1 MPRTPVL
8 TAAAIAAALIGY
20 AAAPASAATASLGG
34 APPALEKQTAS
45 NIELVQSRNYKKR
58 RWYYNRGRHG
68 PRYPIATG
76 TTTTITMDGGI
87 PGRGGVMGRESRSV
101 SPYRSADIMEADM
114 AMAATGMSNG
124 VSTAT
129 GHMIRVRIR
138 SWAMTD
144 TAIAATVRTAIDQPR
159 KPWASTKSSAE
170 SSRLAF
176 GFT

>member
-68 PRYPIATG
+68 PRYRYRHGHYNHHHDGWWYSRPWWGYGSGIALGLTVPLG
-76 TTTTITMDGGI
+76 GYYGGGYGYGGDGHVQWCLNRYRSYD
-87 PGRGGVMGRESRSV
+87 PRSDTFMGYDGYRHRCN
-101 SPYRSADIMEADM
+101 SPY
-114 AMAATGMSNG
+114 GY
-124 VSTAT
+124 
-129 GHMIRVRIR
+129 
-138 SWAMTD
+138 
-144 TAIAATVRTAIDQPR
+144 
-159 KPWASTKSSAE
+159 
-170 SSRLAF
+170 
-176 GFT
+176 